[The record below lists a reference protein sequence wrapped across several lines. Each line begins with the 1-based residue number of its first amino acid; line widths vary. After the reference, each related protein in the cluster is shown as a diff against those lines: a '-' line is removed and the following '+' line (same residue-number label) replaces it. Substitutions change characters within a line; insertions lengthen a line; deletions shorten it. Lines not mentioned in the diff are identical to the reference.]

1 MRRPPLR
8 SNQHHAASY
17 VSVHG
22 YPAGQQVAD
31 PVDLDMA
38 VAIIDG
44 EESFAELFEASLKSP
59 KKAIA
64 RRDPEVGEVV
74 QGEVVQIGTEYA
86 FLDIG
91 AKAEALISLE
101 ELRGEG
107 GELTIQIGDTL
118 EGHVISVGG
127 KEGGE
132 IMISGKLQRGA
143 GLRDQLRLAYEQGI
157 PVEGLVTGVN
167 KGGLDLDL
175 GGVRAFLP
183 ASQIE
188 LRYCQDPSSYVGRS
202 LTVKVTRY
210 DEDARNVVVSR
221 RAVLEVEQR
230 AMAERTREKLIPG
243 AVFNGVVTSVQSYG
257 AFVDIGGLEGLVHVS
272 ELGYGR
278 GLRPDEVVKPGQRVE
293 VVVLKTEQAEGQAN
307 PKVGLSLKAL
317 MADPMDEMLSTLK
330 EGERVE
336 GKVVRLEAFGAFVEL
351 APGVEG
357 LIHISAM
364 ADRHVAHPREVV
376 ALNSAVTATVIS
388 LDRERRRIG
397 LSLVEELRAAQV
409 AAAATLQVG
418 ALVKAVVERVE
429 PYGVI
434 VRVKRAE
441 EGSGPQPKGTIPNPE
456 LGVPKGAD
464 VRRIFPAGREIQA
477 IVQSIEADGTVK
489 LSIRAAEMQEEHGN
503 ISAYTGQAAQAA
515 GKATLGEM
523 LRSKLAQGTAAAT
536 AQATTPA
543 EEPAAPAPAPAKE
556 AKAAKTR
563 APAKKAA
570 VTAAA
575 TPTEAT
581 AQTAAAAPETAA
593 PAQAK
598 TAKTKAPA
606 KKVTAAPE
614 MTSETAPETAP
625 APAVAKKK
633 AASKKA

>member
-1 MRRPPLR
+1 V
-8 SNQHHAASY
+8 N
-17 VSVHG
+17 
-22 YPAGQQVAD
+22 
-31 PVDLDMA
+31 LDMP

-132 IMISGKLQRGA
+132 IMVSGKLQRGA

-293 VVVLKTEQAEGQAN
+293 VVVLKTEQVEGQAN

-317 MADPMDEMLSTLK
+317 MADPMDEMLATLK

-376 ALNSAVTATVIS
+376 ALNSPVTATVIS

-397 LSLVEELRAAQV
+397 LSLVEELRAAQLQ
-409 AAAATLQVG
+409 AASTLKVG
-418 ALVKAVVERVE
+418 EVVKAAVERVE

-441 EGSGPQPKGTIPNPE
+441 EGTGPQPKGTIVNAE

-464 VRRIFPAGREIQA
+464 VRRLFPAGREIQA
-477 IVQSIEADGTVK
+477 LIQSIEADGTVK

-523 LRSKLAQGTAAAT
+523 LRSKLAQGSVAPASAAPAP
-536 AQATTPA
+536 AA
-543 EEPAAPAPAPAKE
+543 EEPAAAPAPAPAKE
-556 AKAAKTR
+556 TKAAKAK
-563 APAKKAA
+563 APSKKAA
-570 VTAAA
+570 AAA
-575 TPTEAT
+575 AAEAT
-581 AQTAAAAPETAA
+581 AQTAAAAPEAA
-593 PAQAK
+593 
-598 TAKTKAPA
+598 
-606 KKVTAAPE
+606 AA
-614 MTSETAPETAP
+614 AP
-625 APAVAKKK
+625 APAKAAKAKAPAQGKKAAAMAEAAPAAAEAAPAAAGAAKKK